1 MSEGSTT
8 LDLPYEQLP
17 EWLSARS
24 ITATHWLRQLKK
36 VRVAI
41 EKATP
46 ALLQHLAL
54 LPDKAPLSLLV
65 RRCCLPTMADP
76 SGQSTFATHCLYVD
90 AKAILHCLTTPNAA
104 TPTTPPALDTTKS
117 FLGYYKHAM
126 LAAWDDI
133 VRSYESGALHLAEA
147 ARAMVQDCK
156 YEVGALRKTQASN
169 ATRIGD
175 IERRIAALARG
186 KQDSEKD
193 YWHEY
198 VRLQLND
205 PTKYEEEVE
214 GRVAMDVYR
223 VRERLQA
230 RTGELVGKF
239 AAIHRR
245 IQAPE

>member
-1 MSEGSTT
+1 M
-8 LDLPYEQLP
+8 
-17 EWLSARS
+17 
-24 ITATHWLRQLKK
+24 KK
-36 VRVAI
+36 VRSKITA
-41 EKATP
+41 ATP
-46 ALLQHLAL
+46 ALLAHCNTF
-54 LPDKAPLSLLV
+54 PEDAPLPVLV

-90 AKAILHCLTTPNAA
+90 AKAIFLCLTTPDDGTPA
-104 TPTTPPALDTTKS
+104 TAALDTTKS
-117 FLGYYKHAM
+117 FLGYYKHEM

-133 VRSYESGALHLAEA
+133 LRSYESGALHLAEA

-169 ATRIGD
+169 ATRVGD
-175 IERRIAALARG
+175 IDRRIAALARG
-186 KQDSEKD
+186 KQDSEKE
-193 YWHEY
+193 YWREY

-205 PTKYEEEVE
+205 RTKYEEEVE
-214 GRVAMDVYR
+214 GRVEMDVHR

-245 IQAPE
+245 IRGPE